1 MADTEKLDDMVDN
14 FIHKKPEDAQVNFHD
29 YLKTKM
35 QDVVGGGPTGETDS
49 DNKDNEE

>member
-1 MADTEKLDDMVDN
+1 MADTEKLSDMVDN
-14 FIHKKPEDAQVNFHD
+14 FIHKKSEDGEVNFHD

-35 QDVVGGGPTGETDS
+35 QDVVSGATGKTDS

>member
-1 MADTEKLDDMVDN
+1 MADIEKLDDMVDN
-14 FIHKKPEDAQVNFHD
+14 FIHKKPEDGQVNFHD

-35 QDVVGGGPTGETDS
+35 QDVVGKATGKTDS